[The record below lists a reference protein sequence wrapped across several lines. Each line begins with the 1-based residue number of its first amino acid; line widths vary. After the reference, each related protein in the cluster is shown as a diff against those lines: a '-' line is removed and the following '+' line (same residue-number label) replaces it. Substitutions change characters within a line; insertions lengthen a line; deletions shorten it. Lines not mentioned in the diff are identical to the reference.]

1 MAKIKKFS
9 IFDIV
14 QLRKLMSVTST
25 VDLSSY
31 TNIFLLS
38 PLTILQNFLPI
49 NFRKLPESYVSV
61 ENNKISGM
69 ITIKAERGNPFKWNI
84 VKLFLD
90 KNANEAGSQLVDYV
104 IAKYGA
110 MGANTFCAFVDQ
122 SHEEILTLFS
132 KGCGFRLCSHENLWK
147 MKEAL
152 QPVDIKTYDTFR
164 PFKNSD
170 AKYVCELYNDA
181 ILPHFRYS
189 LAKSKPEFN
198 DRLFQGL
205 SSVSSFKYVI
215 DDVRTKK
222 IKAYLEIQ
230 TTDNVNYVL
239 DIILTQ
245 PYEDLYED
253 IINFALEQISRRK
266 KDFYMFVLIRN
277 YQGSAKKFEEHLKS
291 KDFSLIQTQMV
302 LVKDFF
308 KTIRQEERVS
318 KPAVFFSEIKGKP
331 AFSVDVSENL

>member
-14 QLRKLMSVTST
+14 QLQKMMSVTGT

-38 PLTILQNFLPI
+38 PLTIFQNFLPI
-49 NFRKLPESYVSV
+49 SLKKLPESYVSI
-61 ENNKISGM
+61 ENNKINGM
-69 ITIKAERGNPFKWNI
+69 ITTNAERGNPYKWNI
-84 VKLFLD
+84 TKLFLD
-90 KNANEAGSQLVDYV
+90 KNANEAGRQLVDYV

-110 MGANTFCAFVDQ
+110 MGANTFCAVVDE

-147 MKEAL
+147 MKETKEPIDL
-152 QPVDIKTYDTFR
+152 KTYDTFR

-170 AKYVCELYNDA
+170 AIAVCELYNDS
-181 ILPHFRYS
+181 IFPHFRYS
-189 LAKSKPEFN
+189 LAKTKSEFS
-198 DRLFQGL
+198 DRLFQGF
-205 SSVSSFKYVI
+205 SSISSFKYVI
-215 DDVRTKK
+215 DDSRTKK
-222 IKAYLEIQ
+222 IKAYLDIQ
-230 TTDNVNYVL
+230 TCDNVNYVL
-239 DIILTQ
+239 DIVLTQ

-266 KDFYMFVLIRN
+266 KDFYLFILNRN
-277 YQGSAKKFEEHLKS
+277 YQTSSKKFEEHLKS

-308 KTIRQEERVS
+308 KTIRQEERAS

-331 AFSVDVSENL
+331 AFNVNLSDEL